1 MSVIVEKPFCM
12 SSAEADK
19 VLAAAEKSG
28 KLLSVFQSE
37 SHLYCTGTS

>member
-12 SSAEADK
+12 SSAEADR

-37 SHLYCTGTS
+37 TSLLCTRTS